1 MSTEAALQN
10 KLASGQFG
18 PEDLMPF
25 FEFLARRGNEDEE
38 MQDEVEG
45 WSGVIQFRLEGLGDA
60 WLAVNDGVFEFGRGQ
75 GDAPAVT
82 LIMPA
87 ADAARIFTG
96 QLDPAEALGAGA
108 LRIEGD
114 MTAALRLQALV
125 EIAMDA
131 LAG

>member
-1 MSTEAALQN
+1 MNTEAALQS
-10 KLASGQFG
+10 KLASGQFES
-18 PEDLMPF
+18 EDLIPF
-25 FEFLARRGNEDEE
+25 FEFLAQRGNEDAE

-60 WLAVNDGVFEFGRGQ
+60 WLAVKDGVFEFGRGQ
-75 GDAPAVT
+75 QNAPAVT
-82 LIMPA
+82 LTMPA
-87 ADAARIFTG
+87 ADAARLFTG
-96 QLDPAEALGAGA
+96 QLDPAEAVGTGV